1 MLKKDQLL
9 SLSLSPSNPSPLTSS
24 MASTH
29 NTINATTT
37 LSFTVLNA
45 APWKVGWNVKKKN
58 PLSPSIPPTH
68 SPLPMASTH
77 NTINATTTLPF
88 TLLNA
93 APQQPSLGKRFR
105 GPSLNYYSPVTN
117 WKDTLSCS
125 FSWYVNLS
133 SGKNWSISK
142 TPLVAQWSSPNK
154 KTKESKWN
162 SGSGPL
168 FISLSRVVYWS
179 P

>member
-1 MLKKDQLL
+1 MKV
-9 SLSLSPSNPSPLTSS
+9 PISNHYEPTKFQ
-24 MASTH
+24 T
-29 NTINATTT
+29 NI
-37 LSFTVLNA
+37 SFTVLNA
-45 APWKVGWNVKKKN
+45 APWKVGWNVKKKI
-58 PLSPSIPPTH
+58 LSPSIPPTH

-154 KTKESKWN
+154 KTKESKSN